1 MQISWGFTD
10 SSSLLNPWK
19 YNKELQ
25 TKAKERLIEYY
36 KGKGT
41 EEAERISQQIIS
53 GYGEHGRKWSNLEE
67 VLTVTGEVPVD
78 ISKGEKYRIID
89 QQNQNSEMFS
99 ASTAY
104 KVVRFCLS
112 EMFSDDGA
120 HYKTLRYY
128 FLGTVFENWEEF
140 NLEFDEEE
148 IHMDNEQK
156 RLKNQ
161 ERECLRDCSGANAK
175 YYLEIA

>member
-10 SSSLLNPWK
+10 SSSLLNSWK

-99 ASTAY
+99 
-104 KVVRFCLS
+104 
-112 EMFSDDGA
+112 DGGA

-161 ERECLRDCSGANAK
+161 ERENV
-175 YYLEIA
+175 